1 MGYYSEYLTQNLS
14 FDALSTKRKE
24 QLQRISELRGGRDI
38 LVYAADQAESRA
50 PISIEFSDRL
60 PFQDQV
66 STLSGK
72 ALDFILETPGG
83 SGEVAED
90 FVRMLRR
97 KYDDIAIIIP
107 GSAMSAGTII
117 AMAANDILME
127 PDMSSLGPIDA
138 QLQWQGKVFSAH
150 ALLAGVN
157 KIKDEAVQTGG
168 LNRAYIP
175 ILQTLSPGEL
185 EHAENALKFAKNLV
199 GSWLAEYKFKDWSHH
214 SSDNRP
220 VTREDKE
227 GRASQVAEELCDHSK
242 WKSHGRSIKLAD
254 LEAMRLRI
262 TDYSTNA
269 ALAEAIQRY
278 YSLLRM
284 SFETPLFKVIETQ
297 TSQIYRFIQIESA
310 PTASPFPAPP
320 GGGQPQPPA
329 APDAVLIAKPCIGCG
344 HKLEIRAKFRQGMPL
359 PPGQIDYPANNL
371 LKCPH
376 CGADNDLTADRAH
389 IERQFGRP
397 IV

>member
-1 MGYYSEYLTQNLS
+1 MGYYSEYLAERLD
-14 FDALSTKRKE
+14 FDGLNRKRKE
-24 QLQRISELRGGRDI
+24 QLARISELRGGRDV
-38 LVYAADQAESRA
+38 LVYAADQAERRA

-66 STLSGK
+66 STLTGN
-72 ALDFILETPGG
+72 ALDLILETPGG

-97 KYDDIAIIIP
+97 KYDDIAVIIP

-150 ALLAGVN
+150 ALLAGVA
-157 KIKDEAVQTGG
+157 KIKEEATRDQG

-185 EHAENALKFAKNLV
+185 EHAENALKFAKDLV
-199 GSWLAEYKFKDWSHH
+199 GAWLAEFKFKDWTNHASTG
-214 SSDNRP
+214 RP
-220 VTREDKE
+220 VTAEERQA
-227 GRASQVAEELCDHSK
+227 RALQVAEELCDHGK

-262 TDYSTNA
+262 TDYSQDE

-278 YSLLRM
+278 YTLLRM
-284 SFETPLFKVIETQ
+284 SFETPLFKLIETP
-297 TSQIYRFIQIESA
+297 TSQIYRLVHEEPAQNV
-310 PTASPFPAPP
+310 PPFPGAPGQVTP
-320 GGGQPQPPA
+320 G
-329 APDAVLIAKPCIGCG
+329 AVDFSKPCSNCG
-344 HKLEIRAKFRQGMPL
+344 TQLVIRAKLRPDAQL
-359 PPGQIDYPANNL
+359 QPGQLLFPPDNR

-376 CGADNDLTADRAH
+376 CEADNDLSADRAN
-389 IERQFGRP
+389 IEQQFGRP
-397 IV
+397 IVQ